1 MVADGFDVTRKYVRV
16 LATLPSGLV
25 EFAFA
30 VGDPEL
36 AVELVMPKAAFDEF
50 CASHQVEFVAA
61 PSESSAP
68 PADAESPDADFNWN
82 LHQAVHQRFR

>member
-1 MVADGFDVTRKYVRV
+1 MAADGFDVTRKYVRV

-36 AVELVMPKAAFDEF
+36 TVELVMPKAAFDEF
-50 CASHQVEFVAA
+50 CASHRVEFIAA
-61 PSESSAP
+61 PSAP

-82 LHQAVHQRFR
+82 LPQAVHQRFR